1 MTTLGPITR
10 VWTVKLYRD
19 DSTTPIVYSDVK
31 HVFWTAD
38 NSVFVIAQF
47 TDGPGQEAHHYIH
60 WPRERVCWYRLER
73 HSEPQANAPHTPPLE
88 QTS

>member
-1 MTTLGPITR
+1 MSGAIGPIQR
-10 VWTVKLYRD
+10 AWRLKVYRD
-19 DSTTPIVYSDVK
+19 DSTTPVVYDDVK

-38 NSVFVIAQF
+38 NSVLVIAQF

-73 HSEPQANAPHTPPLE
+73 VSDTER
-88 QTS
+88 SDG